1 MKCLEGIRERVL
13 MAKGRLDQAQIDVV
27 SSRGKATCVA
37 RASECLSE
45 YTSVTLAEEDFLNQ
59 KSRNNWL
66 NLGDKNTSY
75 FHKLVKVRNSKNT
88 ISHVWDAQGRKVE
101 EVEQIK
107 RVAEDYYKGLLS
119 TNSHVFE
126 DSMIDRIGGLV
137 TTRLSEVQARDME
150 RDPFEVDIK
159 STLFAMSN
167 NKAPGPYGFSAG
179 FFKAARAVVGSDV
192 IAKILPLYWEAS

>member
-1 MKCLEGIRERVL
+1 

-126 DSMIDRIGGLV
+126 YSMIDRIGGLV

-150 RDPFEVDIK
+150 SDPFEVDIK

-167 NKAPGPYGFSAG
+167 NKALGPDGFSAG
-179 FFKAARAVVGSDV
+179 FFKAAWAVVGLDV

>member
-126 DSMIDRIGGLV
+126 YSMIDRIGGLV

-150 RDPFEVDIK
+150 SDPFEVDIK

-167 NKAPGPYGFSAG
+167 NKALGPDGFSAG
-179 FFKAARAVVGSDV
+179 FFKAAWAVVGLDV